1 MIDLVKDYLKFFL
14 SSFVKQFTK
23 TIIYILI
30 IVIFLFIFSHVA
42 SADTTIEYTGS
53 IKVGGLTSSYGNFNT
68 ICSDPNTVTVS
79 PSVVDNTGQVAVGTK
94 LVTVF
99 TYRAQQGF
107 INGSIDGNTGFKST
121 SNGYDMIFNNK
132 KYYERITNTSVDGLV
147 FELQLIWY
155 PVDSIDTLISTEFIG
170 NNATFYTGYQ
180 PDLCLSYE
188 LVSIK
193 TYLYGD
199 YDSDSDGAIIDN
211 QNKNTQDIINNQNQN
226 AQQASEE
233 RKGIWATLTSGISNI
248 GSWFSNLG
256 STITNGLTILGN
268 FIIDGIKGLLVPTDE
283 QIYEII
289 EDSQEMSENFGFIG
303 QSMNFFINIFTS
315 FLSMTNGNGCAILPE
330 FTLPFSE
337 TNLDI
342 DDVTFWEE
350 QQVCLN
356 SNPILSSNIDTIR
369 TITSIALVC
378 MFLTFAASKFFSIL
392 SKNDSGTVATFN
404 SDGTVDVSDYEVV
417 NGFKT
422 VHRKR
427 YK

>member
-30 IVIFLFIFSHVA
+30 IVIFLFIFSHAA
-42 SADTTIEYTGS
+42 SAEEINYEFKLNGWDI
-53 IKVGGLTSSYGNFNT
+53 SSFRQNVPT
-68 ICSDPNTVTVS
+68 
-79 PSVVDNTGQVAVGTK
+79 
-94 LVTVF
+94 
-99 TYRAQQGF
+99 
-107 INGSIDGNTGFKST
+107 T
-121 SNGYDMIFNNK
+121 SNGSQNYLNIK
-132 KYYERITNTSVDGLV
+132 TTNLVDITSVPQYGYVSLCASGGKISYYDSNQLSNVQVINSNNECYNFNSAIVGHV
-147 FELQLIWY
+147 VYFIFEMPMNSVWNC
-155 PVDSIDTLISTEFIG
+155 SATGG
-170 NNATFYTGYQ
+170 NCYINDNSYVVWSEYFGATY
-180 PDLCLSYE
+180 S
-188 LVSIK
+188 
-193 TYLYGD
+193 LYGFGFGNTRFEFD
-199 YDSDSDGAIIDN
+199 NSSASIINKGNEIINEVQAGNQAIID
-211 QNKNTQDIINNQNQN
+211 NQNQN

-233 RKGIWATLTSGISNI
+233 RQGIWNTLTSGISNI
-248 GSWFSNLG
+248 GNWFNNLG
-256 STITNGLTILGN
+256 SSITNGLTSLGN
-268 FIIDGIKGLLVPTDE
+268 FIIDGIKGLLIPTDE

-404 SDGTVDVSDYEVV
+404 PDGSVDVSDYEVV